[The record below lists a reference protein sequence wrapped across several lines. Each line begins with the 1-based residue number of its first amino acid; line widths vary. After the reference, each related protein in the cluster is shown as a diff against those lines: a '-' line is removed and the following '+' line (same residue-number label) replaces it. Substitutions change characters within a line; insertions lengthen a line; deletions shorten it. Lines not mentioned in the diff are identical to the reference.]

1 MLDQVLSI
9 SSSKI
14 KVLRQFY
21 RRSFEVKRQPF
32 RDRSFILEEVGGGYN
47 FLRGL
52 ILGVNC
58 ENAQNVRGVEILRH
72 RAGLLSK
79 SCQTIL

>member
-32 RDRSFILEEVGGGYN
+32 RDRSFILEEGGVQFPKRLDFGAS
-47 FLRGL
+47 
-52 ILGVNC
+52 IVKM
-58 ENAQNVRGVEILRH
+58 H
-72 RAGLLSK
+72 K
-79 SCQTIL
+79 M

>member
-52 ILGVNC
+52 ILGG
-58 ENAQNVRGVEILRH
+58 QL
-72 RAGLLSK
+72 
-79 SCQTIL
+79 

>member
-32 RDRSFILEEVGGGYN
+32 RDRSFILEGGGVQ
-47 FLRGL
+47 FPKRLDFGGS
-52 ILGVNC
+52 IVKM
-58 ENAQNVRGVEILRH
+58 H
-72 RAGLLSK
+72 K
-79 SCQTIL
+79 M

>member
-1 MLDQVLSI
+1 MLDHGLSI

-32 RDRSFILEEVGGGYN
+32 RDRSFILEEVGGG
-47 FLRGL
+47 
-52 ILGVNC
+52 GV
-58 ENAQNVRGVEILRH
+58 QFPKRLDFGGSIVKMH
-72 RAGLLSK
+72 K
-79 SCQTIL
+79 M

>member
-32 RDRSFILEEVGGGYN
+32 RDRSFILEWGWGGGEQ
-47 FLRGL
+47 FPIRLDFGGS
-52 ILGVNC
+52 IVKM
-58 ENAQNVRGVEILRH
+58 H
-72 RAGLLSK
+72 K
-79 SCQTIL
+79 M

>member
-32 RDRSFILEEVGGGYN
+32 RDRSFILEWGGVGGGEQ
-47 FLRGL
+47 FPIRLDFGGS
-52 ILGVNC
+52 IVKM
-58 ENAQNVRGVEILRH
+58 H
-72 RAGLLSK
+72 K
-79 SCQTIL
+79 M

>member
-32 RDRSFILEEVGGGYN
+32 RDRSFILEEVGWGGGGYN

-52 ILGVNC
+52 LEG
-58 ENAQNVRGVEILRH
+58 QL
-72 RAGLLSK
+72 
-79 SCQTIL
+79 

>member
-21 RRSFEVKRQPF
+21 RRSFEVKGSHLGT
-32 RDRSFILEEVGGGYN
+32 DRLFWRGGG
-47 FLRGL
+47 
-52 ILGVNC
+52 GV
-58 ENAQNVRGVEILRH
+58 QFPKRLDFGGSIVKMH
-72 RAGLLSK
+72 K
-79 SCQTIL
+79 M

>member
-1 MLDQVLSI
+1 MLDHGLSI

-32 RDRSFILEEVGGGYN
+32 RDRSFILDDDDDDDDDDNDEGEDDDMYD
-47 FLRGL
+47 R
-52 ILGVNC
+52 
-58 ENAQNVRGVEILRH
+58 Q
-72 RAGLLSK
+72 
-79 SCQTIL
+79 